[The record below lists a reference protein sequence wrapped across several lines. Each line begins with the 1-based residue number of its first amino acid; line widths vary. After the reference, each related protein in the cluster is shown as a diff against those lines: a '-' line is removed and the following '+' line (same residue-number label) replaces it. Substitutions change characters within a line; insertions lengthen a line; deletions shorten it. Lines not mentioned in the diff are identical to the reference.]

1 MARARVRRDSASP
14 LSNTDDGH
22 RTVSRTRPHVEPTGR
37 SPGLAVP
44 TSAHPSLA
52 LRANLVGNDA
62 SASKGDRT
70 RRRILDAAATA
81 FARAGTASVS
91 MGDVAAAAGMK
102 TGSLYFHF
110 RSKDELIDE
119 VLREGI
125 GQALAHLKRAI
136 AAQRSAGGS
145 AQALLRTA
153 IEAHVVA
160 RHDLSDYATVV
171 ARSAADRSQRAGDPY
186 LPQER
191 RYGRYWIELLKE
203 AQAAGLLPADHD
215 MRLLRDL
222 LFGAM
227 NAPATGARRPQE
239 IARALDAMIGIADD

>member
-1 MARARVRRDSASP
+1 M
-14 LSNTDDGH
+14 
-22 RTVSRTRPHVEPTGR
+22 SRTRPHAEPCE
-37 SPGLAVP
+37 PLADPV
-44 TSAHPSLA
+44 SE
-52 LRANLVGNDA
+52 DA
-62 SASKGDRT
+62 SAGKGDRT

-81 FARAGTASVS
+81 FARNGIGSVS
-91 MGDVAAAAGMK
+91 MSDVAGAAGMK

-110 RSKDELIDE
+110 RSKDELINE

-125 GQALAHLKRAI
+125 GQALAHLKRAM
-136 AAQRSAGGS
+136 ATQRSAGGS

-171 ARSAADRSQRAGDPY
+171 ARSAADRSQRPGDPY

-191 RYGRYWIELLKE
+191 RYGRYWIELLRE
-203 AQAAGLLPADHD
+203 AQAAGLLPEDHD
-215 MRLLRDL
+215 IRLVRDL

-227 NAPATGARRPQE
+227 NAPATGSRHPKE
-239 IARALDAMIGIADD
+239 IAGALYALIGIPDD